1 MVSRPLLFLLFLS
14 AMLHLWDLS
23 EPDSVVFDEVH
34 FGKFVTA
41 YCCSGER
48 FFDIHPPHGKLL
60 IAGVAKLGGYQGDFG
75 FDSIG
80 QPYGHTPI
88 FSLRLVP
95 AISGILL
102 PLILYGLLIRL
113 GASRA
118 AAWFGALLITL
129 DNGLLVQSRII
140 ALDAILLV
148 GIFGALYAFLTAE
161 DAGPSRQRRLW
172 LILAGMLCGLALGTK
187 FTGLTAIGLI
197 LLIGLLRC
205 WERPTLGRLME
216 QLRRLPWVLS
226 AAILIY
232 LPGWALHFALLPH
245 PGPGDAFYPPSGEF
259 LTDLVRLHQVMFQAN
274 YGLASPHAD
283 SSPWWSWPLM
293 LTPILYW
300 AKEAGLIYFIG
311 NPLLWWGA
319 SLLLLVFGVN
329 LGLQRVSELRLW
341 PEDRPPRSLWIPLA
355 GFTISLV
362 PHILIPRVLFLYHYL
377 PPLLFSLLFV
387 VLCLDRVG
395 WIRPGGLQA
404 QRRSYF
410 VALALVFMA
419 FLLTAPLTYGAAF
432 LPGYLELLFRV
443 FPGWR

>member
-1 MVSRPLLFLLFLS
+1 MKRPLLILVFLS

-23 EPDSVVFDEVH
+23 EPDTVVFDEVH

-60 IAGVAKLGGYQGDFG
+60 IAGVAKLGGYEGDFG
-75 FDSIG
+75 FNAIG
-80 QPYGHTPI
+80 QPYGHIPI

-95 AISGILL
+95 AIAGILL
-102 PLILYGLLIRL
+102 PLIFYSLLICL
-113 GASRA
+113 GASQA
-118 AAWFGALLITL
+118 AAWFGAILITL
-129 DNGLLVQSRII
+129 DNGLLIQSRII
-140 ALDAILLV
+140 ALDTILLV
-148 GIFGALYAFLTAE
+148 GIFGALSAFLTAE
-161 DAGPSRQRRLW
+161 GAGPSQSRRLW
-172 LILAGMLCGLALGTK
+172 LILSGTLCGLAVGTK

-197 LLIGLLRC
+197 MLIGLLRW
-205 WERPTLGRLME
+205 WERPGLAPFLE
-216 QLRRLPWVLS
+216 QLRRLLWVLS
-226 AAILIY
+226 AAILTY
-232 LPGWALHFALLPH
+232 LLGWALHFALLPH
-245 PGPGDAFYPPSGEF
+245 PGPGDAFYAPSGRF
-259 LTDLVRLHQVMFQAN
+259 LTDLIKLHQVMFQAN

-300 AKEAGLIYFIG
+300 AKEGGLIYFIG

-355 GFTISLV
+355 GFSISLV

-387 VLCLDRVG
+387 VLCLDHSG

-410 VALALVFMA
+410 VALALILA
-419 FLLTAPLTYGAAF
+419 GFLSMAPLTYGHAF
-432 LPGYLELLFRV
+432 VPGYLELLFRL
-443 FPGWR
+443 FPSWR